1 LNHCDLKNPGPRNPR
16 TIEPFHWKEKSMGVL
31 TREEIL
37 KEVRNGT
44 IEIEPFDE
52 DQVGPGSIDLRLGSE
67 FRVFKKLRNALVV
80 EDRISLEDLTE
91 RLETHE
97 SFTLMPG
104 ETVLGITQERIKLP
118 PSMCGWLEGRSRFA
132 RMGLVIHMTA
142 GFVQPGVNNR
152 QVLEIGNLAPFP
164 LVLKPGVRICQIILE
179 RTEGE
184 ASYQGRFRDQ
194 DRL

>member
-1 LNHCDLKNPGPRNPR
+1 
-16 TIEPFHWKEKSMGVL
+16 MAVL

-37 KEVRNGT
+37 KEIRSGNL
-44 IEIEPFDE
+44 EIEPFDK
-52 DQVGPGSIDLRLGSE
+52 DQVGPGSIDLRLGNE
-67 FRVFKKLRNALVV
+67 FRVFKKLRNAVTV
-80 EDRISLEDLTE
+80 EDHLSLEDLTE
-91 RLETHE
+91 RVVVEE

-118 PSMCGWLEGRSRFA
+118 ASICGWLEGRSRFA
-132 RMGLVIHMTA
+132 RIGLVIHMTA
-142 GFVQPGVNNR
+142 SFVQPGINNR

-184 ASYQGRFRDQ
+184 ASYQGTFMTQ

>member
-1 LNHCDLKNPGPRNPR
+1 MEEC
-16 TIEPFHWKEKSMGVL
+16 FVGVL

-37 KEVRNGT
+37 KEIHQGA
-44 IEIEPFDE
+44 IEIDPFAD
-52 DQVGPGSIDLRLGSE
+52 DQVGPGSIDLHLGKE
-67 FRVFKKLRNALVV
+67 FRVFKKLRNACVV
-80 EDRISLEDLTE
+80 EDSISAEDLTE
-91 RLETHE
+91 RLEAEE

-104 ETVLGITQERIKLP
+104 ETVLGITRERIKLP
-118 PSMCGWLEGRSRFA
+118 ADICGWLEGRSRFA

-142 GFVQPGVNNR
+142 GFVQPGINNR

-179 RTEGE
+179 RTEGK
-184 ASYQGRFRDQ
+184 ACYQGRFMSQ

>member
-1 LNHCDLKNPGPRNPR
+1 
-16 TIEPFHWKEKSMGVL
+16 MGIL
-31 TREEIL
+31 TRKVIL
-37 KEVRNGT
+37 KEIKKGV
-44 IEIEPFDE
+44 IEIDPFEE

-67 FRVFKKLRNALVV
+67 FRVFKKLRNALIV
-80 EDRISLEDLTE
+80 EDGITLEDLTE
-91 RLETHE
+91 RLDAAE

-104 ETVLGITQERIKLP
+104 ETVLGITQERVKLP

-184 ASYQGRFRDQ
+184 ASYRGRFMRQ

>member
-1 LNHCDLKNPGPRNPR
+1 MEER
-16 TIEPFHWKEKSMGVL
+16 SMGVL

-37 KEVRNGT
+37 KEIKQGT
-44 IEIEPFDE
+44 IEIDPFEP
-52 DQVGPGSIDLRLGSE
+52 DQIGPGSIDLRLGNE
-67 FRVFKKLRNALVV
+67 FRVFKKLRNACMV
-80 EDRISLEDLTE
+80 EDRISLEELTE
-91 RLETHE
+91 RIEVE
-97 SFTLMPG
+97 DSFTLMPG
-104 ETVLGITQERIKLP
+104 ETVLGITHERIKLP
-118 PSMCGWLEGRSRFA
+118 ANICGWLEGRSRFA

-142 GFVQPGVNNR
+142 GFIQPGINNR

-184 ASYQGRFRDQ
+184 ASYQGRFMSQ

>member
-1 LNHCDLKNPGPRNPR
+1 
-16 TIEPFHWKEKSMGVL
+16 MGVL

-37 KEVRNGT
+37 KEVRRGT
-44 IEIEPFDE
+44 IEIDPFEE
-52 DQVGPGSIDLRLGSE
+52 DQVGPASIDLRLGRE

-80 EDRISLEDLTE
+80 EDRITIEDLTE
-91 RLETHE
+91 RLETEE

-118 PSMCGWLEGRSRFA
+118 ASICGWLEGRSRFA

-142 GFVQPGVNNR
+142 SFVQPGINNR

-184 ASYQGRFRDQ
+184 ASYQGRFMCQ

>member
-1 LNHCDLKNPGPRNPR
+1 
-16 TIEPFHWKEKSMGVL
+16 MGVL

-37 KEVRNGT
+37 KEIRKGA
-44 IEIEPFDE
+44 IEIDPFDE
-52 DQVGPGSIDLRLGSE
+52 DQVGPGSIDLRLGKE

-80 EDRISLEDLTE
+80 EDRITIENLTE
-91 RLETHE
+91 RLETEE

-118 PSMCGWLEGRSRFA
+118 VNICGWLEGRSRFA

-142 GFVQPGVNNR
+142 SFVQPGINNR

-184 ASYQGRFRDQ
+184 ASYQGRFMCQ

>member
-1 LNHCDLKNPGPRNPR
+1 
-16 TIEPFHWKEKSMGVL
+16 MGVL

-37 KEVRNGT
+37 REIRQGT
-44 IEIEPFDE
+44 IGIEPFE
-52 DQVGPGSIDLRLGSE
+52 ENQVGPGSIDLHLGRE
-67 FRVFKKLRNALVV
+67 FRVFKKLRNACVV
-80 EDRISLEDLTE
+80 EDSISVEDLTE
-91 RLETHE
+91 RLEAEE

-104 ETVLGITQERIKLP
+104 ETVLGITHEKIKLP
-118 PSMCGWLEGRSRFA
+118 ANICGWLEGRSRFA

-142 GFVQPGVNNR
+142 SFIQPGINNR

-179 RTEGE
+179 RTEGK
-184 ASYQGRFRDQ
+184 ASYQGRFMSQ

>member
-1 LNHCDLKNPGPRNPR
+1 MEDC
-16 TIEPFHWKEKSMGVL
+16 FVGVL

-37 KEVRNGT
+37 KEIRQGT
-44 IEIEPFDE
+44 IEIDPFED
-52 DQVGPGSIDLRLGSE
+52 DQVGPGSVDLHLGKE
-67 FRVFKKLRNALVV
+67 FRVFKKLRNACVV
-80 EDRISLEDLTE
+80 EDSISAEDLTE
-91 RLETHE
+91 RLEAEE

-118 PSMCGWLEGRSRFA
+118 GDICGWLEGRSRFA

-142 GFVQPGVNNR
+142 GFVQPGINNR

-179 RTEGE
+179 RTEGK
-184 ASYQGRFRDQ
+184 ASYQGRFKSQ

>member
-1 LNHCDLKNPGPRNPR
+1 
-16 TIEPFHWKEKSMGVL
+16 MGVL

-37 KEVRNGT
+37 KEIRQGT
-44 IEIEPFDE
+44 IEIDPFKE
-52 DQVGPGSIDLRLGSE
+52 DQVGPGSIDLHLGNE
-67 FRVFKKLRNALVV
+67 FRVFKKLRNACVV
-80 EDRISLEDLTE
+80 EDRISLEDLSE
-91 RLETHE
+91 RIEVQD

-104 ETVLGITQERIKLP
+104 ETVLGITHERIKLP
-118 PSMCGWLEGRSRFA
+118 GSICGWLEGRSRFA

-142 GFVQPGVNNR
+142 SFVQPGINNR

-184 ASYQGRFRDQ
+184 ASYRGRFMNQ
-194 DRL
+194 NRL